1 MPARNYTCPAQ
12 HHHPAA
18 GHVFARMVADP
29 LDNGNR
35 PAVPYRKAFAGHSMN
50 IQLSAR
56 CAVKID
62 VAGDDIA
69 VRAKRGGLC
78 GIDDDFPAG
87 KALCLHNRSRLL
99 KLQGDARR

>member
-1 MPARNYTCPAQ
+1 
-12 HHHPAA
+12 
-18 GHVFARMVADP
+18 MVADP

-87 KALCLHNRSRLL
+87 KPFAYIIVRVSL